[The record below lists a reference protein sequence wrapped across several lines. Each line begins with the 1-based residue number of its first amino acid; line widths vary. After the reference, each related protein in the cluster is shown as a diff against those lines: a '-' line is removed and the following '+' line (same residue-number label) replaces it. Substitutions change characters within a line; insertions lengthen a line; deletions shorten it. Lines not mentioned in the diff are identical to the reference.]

1 MLEKIKLYSLYRK
14 PFEVATEIHGPLY
27 KELLYEE
34 SPVGLQSGFVGCCDG
49 RSGRLQHAVVVG
61 HRIVGVLGIR
71 NQKSD
76 PGTSNEA

>member
-49 RSGRLQHAVVVG
+49 EEREAPARGGRWPQDSWCPG
-61 HRIVGVLGIR
+61 HQKPEIR
-71 NQKSD
+71 PWNVQ
-76 PGTSNEA
+76 